1 MAWIQSGYTQ
11 RASPTKGAQMP
22 RRVFLVLALLLVLA
36 PVATAAT
43 TLTLKADKTAL
54 KFDKKTLTAKAG
66 AVTIKMTN
74 PAVLLK
80 HNVAIKGNGVNKK
93 GKVVGKGGIST
104 VTATLKKGK
113 YTFYCSVPGHEA
125 GGMKGTLTV
134 S

>member
-1 MAWIQSGYTQ
+1 
-11 RASPTKGAQMP
+11 
-22 RRVFLVLALLLVLA
+22 LLLLALVLVLA

-43 TLTLKADKTAL
+43 TLTLKADPKGAL

-66 AVTIKMTN
+66 KVTIKMTN
-74 PAVLLK
+74 PSPLM

-93 GKVVGKGGIST
+93 GKIVGKGGVST